1 MKRILVVLAVA
12 VLGLG
17 AATAF
22 SQTAPIARFAR
33 FVGHVNTVATG
44 GALRDQ
50 PNTGNACSL
59 ANNPSSNA
67 LSGIPAGSTITAAY
81 LYWGGSG
88 ATVDSQVTLNGV
100 TVNASRTFTVA
111 VGGVTSFGA
120 FANVTSQV
128 AGNGT
133 YTFGNLTVDT
143 TATYCGNQT
152 VFGSWALVVIYDRAA
167 EPLRA
172 INVFDGLEA
181 FQGSQINLTPD
192 GYRIRPAGND
202 GKIIVVTWE
211 GDPGNSTP
219 LNGFSEALRL
229 NGTTLDD
236 GINPPGSDPVIQQ
249 FDSTI
254 NGLGLQN
261 SYGADIDT
269 YDVSSLLVPGAT
281 SATTT
286 YSAGQDRVFLTA
298 QIVSVT
304 SDPEV
309 NLAITKT
316 HTGNFVVGTNG
327 VYTITVS
334 NAAGV
339 EPEDN
344 TVTVTDTLPAGLTFV
359 SGAGTGWGC
368 SNAAQVVTC
377 THAASLAAGASFAPL
392 TLTVGVGIAAL
403 GTVINTAAVSSNSF
417 DNNPANNSTTDSTTV
432 VAPNLST
439 STKSVSDLNGGDA
452 NPGDT
457 LRYTITL
464 IESAGLAAAGVSVTD
479 DVPANVASYSVISIP
494 AGAINT
500 STGPGTGANNTG
512 RINITNI
519 TVPASGSVTIV
530 FDVVVAAVG
539 PGATIDNTAT
549 VTNPNGPGAAPA
561 APQVIV
567 SQSQIAG
574 SGTKQ
579 LYLWSNPSNRLSR
592 VQPTGVHASVVINPS
607 SSATWTQT
615 PALQKATT
623 LQAGNFAVR
632 LWIDRSAASANT
644 TRNVT
649 VTLANSSLGNLAAV
663 TQDITAVPTGAAAP
677 YVFTLNLP
685 AAVTAPLNSTFSLTV
700 RNNTATANRTVNVW
714 PISGANISRIELNSA
729 TVVTVDSV
737 LDYTAAYP
745 AATTAT
751 NFLRGSTNF
760 IRAVVSDPF
769 GSFDITN
776 AVITI
781 VDANGTTQVS
791 NAAMTMVNDSGAATK
806 TYQYAYAIPAAAA
819 LGGWTIRVT
828 ATEGTETTPV
838 TDLGVGSFVVYLP
851 LPTLVI
857 SKTSQVLSDP
867 YRNGVNPLRVPG
879 SITQYSILVRNTGP
893 GTVDSNT
900 LAITDPIGTDTALYV
915 STASG
920 NPVVFVDG
928 TAPNQSGLTYVYAT
942 SVTYSNQAG
951 GGAPF
956 NYTPVP
962 DANGFDPNVHGLRIA
977 PTGVMTAAAGV
988 ATPQFTIQFRVRVQ

>member
-1 MKRILVVLAVA
+1 MKRKLAVLAV
-12 VLGLG
+12 VLLGLSST
-17 AATAF
+17 AAF
-22 SQTAPIARFAR
+22 SQAAPISRFAR
-33 FVGHVNTVATG
+33 FVGHMSAVATG

-67 LSGIPAGSTITAAY
+67 LTGIPAGSTIVAAY

-88 ATVDSQVTLNGV
+88 ATVDASVTLNATAV
-100 TVNASRTFTVA
+100 AASRTFTV
-111 VGGVTSFGA
+111 VSGGATSFGA
-120 FANVTSQV
+120 FANVTAQV

-133 YTFGNLTVDT
+133 YTFGNLTVDSS
-143 TATYCGNQT
+143 ATYCGNQT
-152 VFGSWALVVIYDRAA
+152 VFASWSLVVIYQNAA

-192 GYRIRPAGND
+192 GYRIRPSGND

-219 LNGFSEALRL
+219 LNGFSEALRF

-269 YDVSSLLVPGAT
+269 YDISSLLVPGAT

-309 NLAITKT
+309 NLGITKT
-316 HTGNFVVGTNG
+316 HSGSFIVGANG
-327 VYTITVS
+327 TYTLTVS

-344 TVTVTDTLPAGLTFV
+344 TVTVTDTLPAGLSYV
-359 SGAGTGWGC
+359 SGTGTGWSC
-368 SNAAQVVTC
+368 SNAAQIVTC
-377 THAASLAAGASFAPL
+377 MHPAPLAAGASFPPI
-392 TLTVGVGIAAL
+392 TLTVGVGLAAL
-403 GTVINTAAVSSNSF
+403 GTVTNSATVSSNSF
-417 DNNPANNSTTDSTTV
+417 DNNPANNTTTDATLV
-432 VAPNLST
+432 VGPILST
-439 STKSVSDLNGGDA
+439 STKTVSDLNGGDA

-464 IESAGLAAAGVSVTD
+464 NESGAIAATGVSVTD
-479 DVPANVASYSVISIP
+479 DVPANVASYSVVSIP
-494 AGAINT
+494 AGAVNS

-519 TVPASGSVTIV
+519 AVPASGSVTVI
-530 FDVVVAAVG
+530 FDITVGAVG

-549 VTNPNGPGAAPA
+549 VTNPNGPGATPA
-561 APQVIV
+561 APQIIV
-567 SQSQIAG
+567 SQSQIPG
-574 SGTKQ
+574 NGTKQ
-579 LYLWSNPSNRLSR
+579 LYLWSNPANRLSR
-592 VQPTGVHASVVINPS
+592 IQPTGTHASVTINPS
-607 SSATWTQT
+607 SSASWTLT
-615 PALQKATT
+615 PTLQKTTT
-623 LQAGNFAVR
+623 LQAGSFAVR
-632 LWIDRSAASANT
+632 LWINRTGSNSNRS
-644 TRNVT
+644 VT
-649 VTLANSSLGNLAAV
+649 VTLANSSLGTLAATTQTISV
-663 TQDITAVPTGAAAP
+663 TTGTPDAE
-677 YVFTLNLP
+677 VFTLNLP
-685 AAVTAPLNSTFSLTV
+685 APVTAALGSTFTLTV
-700 RNNTATANRTVNVW
+700 TNNTATSGRTVNVW

-729 TVVTVDSV
+729 TVITVDSV

-745 AATTAT
+745 AVTTAT
-751 NFLRGSTNF
+751 NFLRGSTNYV
-760 IRAVVSDPF
+760 RAAVSDPF
-769 GSFDITN
+769 GSFDVTN
-776 AVITI
+776 AAVTI
-781 VDANGTTQVS
+781 IDANGTTQVA

-806 TYQYAYAIPAAAA
+806 TYQFPYVIPAAAA

-828 ATEGTETTPV
+828 ATEGTESAPV

-851 LPTLVI
+851 SPTLVI

-867 YRNGVNPLRVPG
+867 YRGASNPLRVPG
-879 SITQYSILVRNTGP
+879 SVQLYTVLVRNTGP

-900 LAITDPIGTDTALYV
+900 LVITDPIGTDSALYV

-920 NPVVFVDG
+920 NPVVFIDG
-928 TAPNQSGLTYVYAT
+928 TAPNQSGLTYFYAT
-942 SVTYSNQAG
+942 GVTYSNQVG

-956 NYTPVP
+956 SYTPAP
-962 DANGFDPNVHGLRIA
+962 DANGFDPNVRGIRIA
-977 PTGVMTAAAGV
+977 PTGVMNAAAG
-988 ATPQFTIQFRVRVQ
+988 ADTPQFTIQFRVRVQ

>member
-1 MKRILVVLAVA
+1 MKRILAVLAV
-12 VLGLG
+12 VLLGLSS
-17 AATAF
+17 ATAF
-22 SQTAPIARFAR
+22 SQAAPIARFAR
-33 FVGHVNTVATG
+33 FVGHINTVATG

-67 LSGIPAGSTITAAY
+67 LSGIPAGSTIAAAY

-88 ATVDSQVTLNGV
+88 ATVDSQVSLNGV

-111 VGGVTSFGA
+111 VAGVTSFGG
-120 FANVTSQV
+120 FANVTAQV

-133 YTFGNLTVDT
+133 YTFGNLTVDSS
-143 TATYCGNQT
+143 ATYCGNQT

-192 GYRIRPAGND
+192 GYRIRPSGND

-219 LNGFSEALRL
+219 LNGFSEALRF

-236 GINPPGSDPVIQQ
+236 GINPAGSDPVIQQ

-254 NGLGLQN
+254 NGLNLQN

-269 YDVSSLLVPGAT
+269 YDISSLLVPGAT
-281 SATTT
+281 SATST

-309 NLAITKT
+309 NLGITKT
-316 HTGNFVVGTNG
+316 HAGSFVVGTTG
-327 VYTITVS
+327 TYTLTVS

-344 TVTVTDTLPAGLTFV
+344 TVTVTDTLPAGLSYV
-359 SGAGTGWGC
+359 SGTGTGWGC
-368 SNAAQVVTC
+368 SAAAQVVTC
-377 THAASLAAGASFAPL
+377 THAASLAAGASFPPI
-392 TLTVGVGIAAL
+392 TLSVGVGLAAL
-403 GTVINTAAVSSNSF
+403 GTVTNSAVVSSNSF
-417 DNNPANNSTTDSTTV
+417 DNNAANNTATDSTLV
-432 VAPNLST
+432 VGPILST
-439 STKSVSDLNGGDA
+439 STKTVSDLNGGDA

-464 IESAGLAAAGVSVTD
+464 NESASLGATGVSVTD
-479 DVPANVASYSVISIP
+479 DVPANVASYSIVSIP
-494 AGAINT
+494 AGAINA
-500 STGPGTGANNTG
+500 STGPGTGANGTG
-512 RINITNI
+512 RVAISNI
-519 TVPASGSVTIV
+519 TVPAVGSVTVV
-530 FDVVVAAVG
+530 FDVVIAAVT
-539 PGATIDNTAT
+539 PGSTLNNTAT
-549 VTNPNGPGAAPA
+549 ISNPNGPGATPSAP
-561 APQVIV
+561 PVVV
-567 SQSQIAG
+567 SQSQIPGA
-574 SGTKQ
+574 GTKQ

-592 VQPTGVHASVVINPS
+592 IQPTGTHNAVQINGS
-607 SSATWTQT
+607 ASATWTLT
-615 PALQKATT
+615 PTLQKATT
-623 LQAGNFAVR
+623 LNAGNFNVR
-632 LWIDRSAASANT
+632 LYINRIGGTGTKS
-644 TRNVT
+644 
-649 VTLANSSLGNLAAV
+649 VTLTFANSVLGTLA
-663 TQDITAVPTGAAAP
+663 TGTSTITAVPTGAATLQTI
-677 YVFTLNLP
+677 TLNL
-685 AAVTAPLNSTFSLTV
+685 AAASTAPIGSSYSLTV
-700 RNNTATANRTVNVW
+700 TNNTGGNSISVW
-714 PISGANISRIELNSA
+714 PIVGANISRIDLNSA
-729 TVVTVDSV
+729 TVINVDSV
-737 LDYTAAYP
+737 LDYTATYP

-769 GSFDITN
+769 GSFDVTN
-776 AVITI
+776 ATITI
-781 VDANGTTQVS
+781 IDANGTTQVS

-806 TYQYAYAIPAAAA
+806 TYQYPYAIPAAAA
-819 LGGWTIRVT
+819 LGGWTVRVT

-857 SKTSQVLSDP
+857 SKTSQVISDP
-867 YRNGVNPLRVPG
+867 YRGVTNPLRVPG
-879 SITQYSILVRNTGP
+879 SIQLYTVLVRNTGP
-893 GTVDSNT
+893 GTVDGNT
-900 LAITDPIGTDTALYV
+900 LVITDPIGTDSAIYV
-915 STASG
+915 STVSG

-928 TAPNQSGLTYVYAT
+928 SAPNQSGLVYVYAT
-942 SVTYSNQAG
+942 SVSYSSQPG

-956 NYTPVP
+956 NYIPVP
-962 DANGFDPNVHGLRIA
+962 DVDGFDPNVRGIRIA
-977 PTGVMTAAAGV
+977 PTGVMNAAAG
-988 ATPQFTIQFRVRVQ
+988 ATTPQFSIQFRVRVQ

>member
-1 MKRILVVLAVA
+1 MKRKLAVLAV
-12 VLGLG
+12 VLLGLSST
-17 AATAF
+17 TAF
-22 SQTAPIARFAR
+22 SQAAPISRFAR
-33 FVGHVNTVATG
+33 FVGHINTVATG
-44 GALRDQ
+44 GAMRDQ

-67 LSGIPAGSTITAAY
+67 LNGIPAGSTIVAAY

-88 ATVDSQVTLNGV
+88 ATVDANVTLNATAV
-100 TVNASRTFTVA
+100 TASRTFTV
-111 VGGVTSFGA
+111 VSGGATSFGA
-120 FANVTSQV
+120 FANVTARV

-133 YTFGNLTVDT
+133 FTFGNLTVDT
-143 TATYCGNQT
+143 SGTYCGNQT
-152 VFGSWALVVIYDRAA
+152 VFASWSLVVIYQNAA

-192 GYRIRPAGND
+192 GYRIRPSGND

-219 LNGFSEALRL
+219 LNGFSEALRF

-269 YDVSSLLVPGAT
+269 YDISSLLVPGAT

-309 NLAITKT
+309 NLGITKI
-316 HTGNFVVGTNG
+316 HSGNFIVGTNG
-327 VYTITVS
+327 AYTITVS

-344 TVTVTDTLPAGLTFV
+344 AVTVTDTLPTGLTYV
-359 SGAGTGWGC
+359 SGTGTGWGC
-368 SNAAQVVTC
+368 SNAAQIVTC
-377 THAASLAAGASFAPL
+377 THAASLAAGASFPPI
-392 TLTVGVGIAAL
+392 TLTVGVGLAAL
-403 GTVINTAAVSSNSF
+403 GTVTNSATVSSNSF
-417 DNNPANNSTTDSTTV
+417 DNNSGNNTATDATLV
-432 VAPNLST
+432 VGPILST
-439 STKSVSDLNGGDA
+439 STKTVSDLNGGDA

-464 IESAGLAAAGVSVTD
+464 NESAGIAATGVSLTD
-479 DVPANVASYSVISIP
+479 DVPANVASYSIVSIP
-494 AGAINT
+494 AGAVNS

-512 RINITNI
+512 RVNITNV
-519 TVPASGSVTIV
+519 TVPANGNVTVV
-530 FDVVVAAVG
+530 FDVIVGAVG

-549 VTNPNGPGAAPA
+549 VANPNGPGATPS

-574 SGTKQ
+574 NGTKQ
-579 LYLWSNPSNRLSR
+579 LYLWSNPANRLSR
-592 VQPTGVHASVVINPS
+592 VQPTGAHPSVVINPS
-607 SSATWTQT
+607 SSATWTLT
-615 PALQKATT
+615 PTLQKATT

-644 TRNVT
+644 TRGVT
-649 VTLANSSLGNLAAV
+649 ITFANSALGTLATVSQN
-663 TQDITAVPTGAAAP
+663 ITAVPTGTPAA

-685 AAVTAPLNSTFSLTV
+685 AAVTAPVGSTFSLTV
-700 RNNTATANRTVNVW
+700 NNTTTNANRTVNVW

-729 TVVTVDSV
+729 TVITVDSV
-737 LDYTAAYP
+737 LDYTATYP

-751 NFLRGSTNF
+751 NFLRSSTNF

-769 GSFDITN
+769 GSFDVTS
-776 AVITI
+776 ATITI
-781 VDANGTTQVS
+781 IDANGTTQVS

-828 ATEGTETTPV
+828 ATEGTESTPV

-857 SKTSQVLSDP
+857 SKTSQVVSDP
-867 YRNGVNPLRVPG
+867 YRGATNPLRVPG
-879 SITQYSILVRNTGP
+879 SIQLYTVLVRNTGP

-900 LAITDPIGTDTALYV
+900 LVITDPIGTDSAIYV
-915 STASG
+915 STVSG
-920 NPVVFVDG
+920 NPVVFTDG
-928 TAPNQSGLTYVYAT
+928 TAPNQSGLVYVYAT
-942 SVTYSNQAG
+942 SVTYSNQVG

-962 DANGFDPNVHGLRIA
+962 DANGFDPNVRGIRIA
-977 PTGVMTAAAGV
+977 PTGVMNAAAG
-988 ATPQFTIQFRVRVQ
+988 ATTPQFTIQFRIRVQ

>member
-1 MKRILVVLAVA
+1 MKRILAVLAVA
-12 VLGLG
+12 VLGLS

-22 SQTAPIARFAR
+22 SQAAPISRFAR
-33 FVGHVNTVATG
+33 FVGHVNAVATG

-50 PNTGNACSL
+50 PNTADSCSL

-88 ATVDSQVTLNGV
+88 ATVDSNVTLNATAV
-100 TVNASRTFTVA
+100 TASRTFTVTN
-111 VGGVTSFGA
+111 GGKTYFGA
-120 FANVTSQV
+120 FADVTARV

-133 YTFGNLTVDT
+133 FTFGGLTVD
-143 TATYCGNQT
+143 ASNTYCSDST
-152 VFGSWALVVIYDRAA
+152 VFGSWALIVIYSRAA

-192 GYRIRPAGND
+192 GFRIRPSGND

-211 GDPGNSTP
+211 GDPANSTA
-219 LNGFSEALRL
+219 LNGFSEALRF
-229 NGTTLDD
+229 NATTLDD
-236 GINPPGSDPVIQQ
+236 GINPPGSNPVIQQ

-254 NGLGLQN
+254 NSLGLQN

-269 YDVSSLLVPGAT
+269 YDISTLLVPGAT
-281 SATTT
+281 SATTS

-298 QIVSVT
+298 QVVSVT

-309 NLAITKT
+309 NLSISKT
-316 HTGNFVVGTNG
+316 HAGVFVVGTNG
-327 VYTITVS
+327 AYTITAS

-344 TVTVTDTLPAGLTFV
+344 TVTVTDTLPAGLSFV
-359 SGAGTGWGC
+359 SGTGTGWNC
-368 SNAAQVVTC
+368 SNVAQVVTC
-377 THAASLAAGASFAPL
+377 THAASLAAGSSFPPI

-403 GTVINTAAVSSNSF
+403 GTVINTATVSSNSF

-464 IESAGLAAAGVSVTD
+464 NESAGLATAGVSVTD
-479 DVPANVASYSVISIP
+479 DVPANVASYSVVSIP
-494 AGAINT
+494 AGAVNT

-512 RINITNI
+512 RVNITNI
-519 TVPASGSVTIV
+519 SVPASGSVTVV

-574 SGTKQ
+574 SGTKP
-579 LYLWSNPSNRLSR
+579 LYLWSNPGNRLSR
-592 VQPTGVHASVVINPS
+592 VQPAGVHASVVINPS
-607 SSATWTQT
+607 SSATWTLT
-615 PALQKATT
+615 PTLQKATT

-632 LWIDRSAASANT
+632 LWIDRSAASGNT

-649 VTLANSSLGNLAAV
+649 VTIANSSLGNLAAV
-663 TQDITAVPTGAAAP
+663 TQDITGVPTGAAAA

-700 RNNTATANRTVNVW
+700 RNNTANANRTVNVW
-714 PISGANISRIELNSA
+714 PISGANISRIELRSA
-729 TVVTVDSV
+729 TVINVDSV

-769 GSFDITN
+769 GSFDVTTATIT
-776 AVITI
+776 VI
-781 VDANGTTQVS
+781 DANGTTQVS
-791 NAAMTMVNDSGAATK
+791 NQAMT
-806 TYQYAYAIPAAAA
+806 
-819 LGGWTIRVT
+819 
-828 ATEGTETTPV
+828 
-838 TDLGVGSFVVYLP
+838 
-851 LPTLVI
+851 
-857 SKTSQVLSDP
+857 
-867 YRNGVNPLRVPG
+867 
-879 SITQYSILVRNTGP
+879 
-893 GTVDSNT
+893 
-900 LAITDPIGTDTALYV
+900 
-915 STASG
+915 
-920 NPVVFVDG
+920 
-928 TAPNQSGLTYVYAT
+928 
-942 SVTYSNQAG
+942 
-951 GGAPF
+951 
-956 NYTPVP
+956 
-962 DANGFDPNVHGLRIA
+962 
-977 PTGVMTAAAGV
+977 
-988 ATPQFTIQFRVRVQ
+988 